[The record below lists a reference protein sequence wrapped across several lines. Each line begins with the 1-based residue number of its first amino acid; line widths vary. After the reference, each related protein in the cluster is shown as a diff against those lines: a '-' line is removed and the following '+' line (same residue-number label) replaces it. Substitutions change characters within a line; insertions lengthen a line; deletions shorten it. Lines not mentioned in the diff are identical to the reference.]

1 MYQDSRDTGQAV
13 PALADLR
20 ILLVEDSMLLQARLT
35 ELLAEPGVMRV
46 VGSAATEL
54 EAKNRIDRQNFD
66 VLLVDVA
73 LREGSGIGVIAY
85 ARARC
90 TGHQPLIIV
99 LTNYPLPAVRQRCLA
114 AGADFFLDK
123 MREFQKVKPLIAGS
137 RPAAN

>member
-1 MYQDSRDTGQAV
+1 MYLDDRGSGQAV
-13 PALADLR
+13 PALAELR
-20 ILLVEDSMLLQARLT
+20 ILLVEDSELLQARLT
-35 ELLAEPGVMRV
+35 ELLAEPGIMRV
-46 VGSAATEL
+46 VASAATERD
-54 EAKNRIDRQNFD
+54 AKNCIDSQTFD

-99 LTNYPLPAVRQRCLA
+99 LTNHPLPAVKQRCLG

-123 MREFQKVKPLIAGS
+123 MREFQQVRPLIAGA
-137 RPAAN
+137 RPAAS